1 MSYRIEE
8 KYFLSNSGILDFKKF
23 LQKKSG
29 KKIFND
35 RKVESLYFD
44 NNKNEMYN
52 DSVEGLTPRKKIR
65 IRNYPSEK
73 NKKFCLEVKIS
84 SVEGRYKTRNFI
96 SEKKFIELCD
106 IGILDNQYGLCKPKV
121 FVLYNREYFKIGLDR
136 FTIDTNI
143 QYRQHLDNIIKNE
156 SNPIVELKTS
166 NYRNKEYLAKNFP
179 FQKTRFSKYCNA
191 IEKCFYKKKI

>member
-44 NNKNEMYN
+44 NKKNEMYN